1 MHQSKIWVIL
11 ITLAILIVGCDEEEL
26 ARQANEHAARQA
38 EQSQQTTKL
47 NEQVAEG
54 SKRLVE
60 ADAQMRQDFFEA
72 HRDLESERKQIATQ
86 RHRDPIIANALLD
99 AALLIACV
107 LPIILAIYVVRNSGR
122 QTSDE
127 CLAELLVQELASDE
141 PMLLPRPASTLRA
154 IPNDPPASLPAN

>member
-1 MHQSKIWVIL
+1 MRQTKIRLVL
-11 ITLAILIVGCDEEEL
+11 AALAILIAGCDEEEL

-38 EQSQQTTKL
+38 EQSQQITRL

-60 ADAQMRQDFFEA
+60 ADAQLRQDFLEA
-72 HRDLESERKQIATQ
+72 HRDLEAERKQIATQ

-99 AALLIACV
+99 AALLIACA
-107 LPIILAIYVVRNSGR
+107 LPIVLAIYVVRNSGR
-122 QTSDE
+122 RTSDD

-141 PMLLPRPASTLRA
+141 PMLLPRAASELRA
-154 IPNDPPASLPAN
+154 IPNDPAASLPAN